1 MLQFSQPVAPLWL
14 SGGVPL
20 ASPPTRMPQPE
31 RPCLSLA
38 IKALNHTEP
47 GHFAIW
53 VVRAPVSS
61 GYVHEDTC
69 CTAEIAHAW
78 QDWHA
83 FFSIDASLPQ
93 LNYIPYHL
101 GSATAEAAIVP
112 TNVSQTETVTNRAEI
127 TRPSGYGSV
136 LMQQLGLQLWRWLFS
151 ASLQRSLALSQG
163 IALGQREQLRI
174 SLDVRDPNVIDLP
187 WEIATPQP
195 GQPAI
200 ALDSHL
206 AFSRTSNDVMPLAQS
221 MAKQHL
227 RLVFV
232 VCDDAAGRSLLDVHT
247 EAMTL
252 AQTFNPPHPD
262 FSLQEPTTDY
272 YIDTLIQPSPEEL
285 IACLDR
291 GGYHV
296 FLYLGHGQTAPDGG
310 ELQLSPDYQL
320 SGSELA
326 QVLVRSCVSLALI
339 NACWGARSHCRNG
352 RAMPRSSLAETLIH
366 HGVPAVI
373 AMRDAIADEE
383 ARSFT
388 AALAQAMIAG
398 LPIDSAVA
406 AARQQLLTLY
416 KFNQPAWTLPV
427 LYMHPEFDGHLLEY
441 RQPIVTELPDETGF
455 GDGQREYVYLHDHE
469 RGDRLTIRRGLMR
482 VGRTEDNDIVVPERW
497 VSSQHAEIF
506 FRQPQDRLGAHSYV
520 LRDRSRY
527 GTLVAIRSQWR
538 KVHHQE
544 IVLQSG
550 MQLKFGSSHGR
561 MLEFLIEMRS
571 GTEL

>member
-1 MLQFSQPVAPLWL
+1 MS
-14 SGGVPL
+14 
-20 ASPPTRMPQPE
+20 QPE

-38 IKALNHTEP
+38 IKALNHAEL

-61 GYVHEDTC
+61 GYVHEDTR
-69 CTAEIAHAW
+69 CTAAIAHGW
-78 QDWHA
+78 QDWQA
-83 FFSIDASLPQ
+83 FFSIDASLPR
-93 LNYIPYHL
+93 LNYIKNSTESDPAITNPD
-101 GSATAEAAIVP
+101 SATDAVSNATNAASNA
-112 TNVSQTETVTNRAEI
+112 TNAASNTVSNTVSDTTSSE
-127 TRPSGYGSV
+127 GYGSV
-136 LMQQLGLQLWRWLFS
+136 LMQELGLQLWRWLFS

-200 ALDSHL
+200 ALDPHL
-206 AFSRTSNDVMPLAQS
+206 AFSRTSSDVMPLAQRR
-221 MAKQHL
+221 ANKQL
-227 RLVFV
+227 RLVIV
-232 VCDDAAGRSLLDVHT
+232 VGDDVAGRSLLEVHT
-247 EAMTL
+247 EAMAL
-252 AQTFNPPHPD
+252 AQAFNSSRLD
-262 FSLQEPTTDY
+262 FRLQEPTTDY
-272 YIDTLIQPSPEEL
+272 HIETLIQPSPEEL
-285 IACLDR
+285 IECLDR
-291 GGYHV
+291 GNYHV

-310 ELQLSPDYQL
+310 ELQLSPDCRL

-339 NACWGARSHCRNG
+339 NACWGARSYCHHG

-388 AALAQAMIAG
+388 AALAQAIISG
-398 LPIDSAVA
+398 LPIDAAVA
-406 AARQQLLTLY
+406 TARQQLLTIY

-455 GDGQREYVYLHDHE
+455 GDGQREFAYLHDRE

-482 VGRTEDNDIVVPERW
+482 VGRTEDNDIIVPERW

-506 FRQPQDRLGAHSYV
+506 FRQPQDRLGEHSYV

-527 GTLVAIRSQWR
+527 GTLVAMRSQWR

-544 IVLQSG
+544 IVLQPG

-561 MLEFLIEMRS
+561 ILEFLVEMRS
-571 GTEL
+571 TTGF